1 LKKLLLVVA
10 LLLAWP
16 TVGLSQAGQVIPR
29 VALFGGFTRVFDK
42 ADPNSFSVG
51 SFHFDG
57 GEASGEVRVSRWAGI
72 VGDYGWQWSNRDGQA
87 VAQASLLPTGAHSQ
101 SVPSVRKYTV
111 FGGFTTVRNRFDH
124 GPLGSIGPGP
134 AFYVSGW
141 AASIERKVAPR
152 IGIVADFSQQYGTRT
167 GGPFVGAQQENQTF
181 ALFGPQVSLRATHR
195 VIPFAHVLLGPS
207 YGTTFLEYLSEGPST
222 DKVFDFTTAVGGG
235 VDIKIMGPVWIR
247 AVQVDYLNAKTDF
260 GGDHAPQLRISAGIA
275 FRF

>member
-1 LKKLLLVVA
+1 LKNLLLVVA
-10 LLLAWP
+10 LLLPWP

-29 VALFGGFTRVFDK
+29 VALFGGFTRAFDK

-87 VAQASLLPTGAHSQ
+87 VAPASLLPTGAHSQ

-124 GPLGSIGPGP
+124 GPLGSIGLGP

-141 AASIERKVAPR
+141 EASIERKVAPW

-181 ALFGPQVSLRATHR
+181 ALFGPQFSLRATHR
-195 VIPFAHVLLGPS
+195 VIPFAHLLLGPS
-207 YGTTFLEYLSEGPST
+207 YGHLGDPQSPY
-222 DKVFDFTTAVGGG
+222 KVFDFTTAVGGG
-235 VDIKIMGPVWIR
+235 VDIKITGPVWLR
-247 AVQVDYLNAKTDF
+247 AVQVDYLHTKTDF
-260 GGDHAPQLRISAGIA
+260 NGDHATQLRISAGIA